1 MRWEVVG
8 WGALAL
14 VLFAAEALAPG
25 AFMLWIGIGAAAVF
39 LIVALVPGVPLLWQV
54 VAFVL
59 LSVVAIQCYRRW
71 GRTRARPSDA
81 PLLNRRAEQLV
92 GRVTVLQQGIVGGQ
106 GRVSID
112 DASWQVIGPDLA
124 AGTRVRVVAVTG
136 GGLQVE
142 AEPTA
147 NG

>member
-14 VLFAAEALAPG
+14 LLFAAEALAPG

-39 LIVALVPGVPLLWQV
+39 VLVAVFSGIPLLWQV

-59 LSVVAIQCYRRW
+59 LSVVSIQCYRRW
-71 GRTRARPSDA
+71 GRARARASDA

-92 GRVTVLQQGIVGGQ
+92 GRVVPLQQAIVGGQ

-112 DASWQVIGPDLA
+112 DAYWQVTGPELQ
-124 AGTRVRVVAVTG
+124 AGALVRVVAVQG
-136 GGLQVE
+136 SMLRVE
-142 AEPTA
+142 AADPRS
-147 NG
+147 

>member
-39 LIVALVPGVPLLWQV
+39 VLVAVFADIPLLWQM

-59 LSVVAIQCYRRW
+59 LSVVSIQCYRRW
-71 GRTRARPSDA
+71 GRSHGRQSDA
-81 PLLNRRAEQLV
+81 PLLNRRAEQLI
-92 GRVTVLQQGIVGGQ
+92 GRVVVIDQDIVAGK
-106 GRVSID
+106 GRAKID
-112 DASWQVIGPDLA
+112 DAFWVVAGPDLP
-124 AGTRVRVVAVTG
+124 AGSRVRVVAVEGMT
-136 GGLQVE
+136 LKVQQV
-142 AEPTA
+142 
-147 NG
+147 

>member
-39 LIVALVPGVPLLWQV
+39 VLVAVFADIPLLWQV

-59 LSVVAIQCYRRW
+59 LSVVSIQCYRQW
-71 GRTRARPSDA
+71 GRKRARETDA
-81 PLLNRRAEQLV
+81 PLLNRRAEQLIGRVVALDQPIVAGV
-92 GRVTVLQQGIVGGQ
+92 GRAKV
-106 GRVSID
+106 D
-112 DASWQVIGPDLA
+112 DAFWVVAGPDLP
-124 AGTRVRVVAVTG
+124 AGTPVRVVAVDGMT
-136 GGLQVE
+136 LKVQQV
-142 AEPTA
+142 
-147 NG
+147 

>member
-14 VLFAAEALAPG
+14 LLFAAEALAPG

-39 LIVALVPGVPLLWQV
+39 LIVALLPGIPLLWQV

-71 GRTRARPSDA
+71 GRTRARASDA

-92 GRVTVLQQGIVGGQ
+92 GRVAVLQQGIVAGQ

-112 DASWQVIGPDLA
+112 DASWQVTGPDLA
-124 AGTRVRVVAVTG
+124 AGTRVRVVAVAG
-136 GGLQVE
+136 GVLQVE
-142 AEPTA
+142 A

>member
-39 LIVALVPGVPLLWQV
+39 VLVAVFADIPLLWQV

-59 LSVVAIQCYRRW
+59 LSVVSIQWYRRW
-71 GRTRARPSDA
+71 GRAHARQSDK
-81 PLLNRRAEQLV
+81 PLLNRRAEQLI
-92 GRVTVLQQGIVGGQ
+92 GRVVVVDQDIVAGK
-106 GRVSID
+106 GRAKID
-112 DASWQVIGPDLA
+112 DAFWVVAGPDLP
-124 AGTRVRVVAVTG
+124 AGSQVRVVAVDGMT
-136 GGLQVE
+136 LQVQ
-142 AEPTA
+142 AV
-147 NG
+147 

>member
-14 VLFAAEALAPG
+14 VLFAAEAMAPG

-39 LIVALVPGVPLLWQV
+39 LITALVPGIPVLWQV
-54 VAFVL
+54 VAFVV
-59 LSVVAIQCYRRW
+59 LSVVAIQAYRRW
-71 GRTRARPSDA
+71 GRTRGRESDK
-81 PLLNRRAEQLV
+81 PLLNRRSEQLV
-92 GRVTVLQQGIVGGQ
+92 GRVAVLQQGIVAGQ

-112 DASWQVIGPDLA
+112 DASWQVTGPELA
-124 AGTRVRVVAVTG
+124 AGTRVRVVAVVNG
-136 GGLQVE
+136 VLQVE
-142 AEPTA
+142 A